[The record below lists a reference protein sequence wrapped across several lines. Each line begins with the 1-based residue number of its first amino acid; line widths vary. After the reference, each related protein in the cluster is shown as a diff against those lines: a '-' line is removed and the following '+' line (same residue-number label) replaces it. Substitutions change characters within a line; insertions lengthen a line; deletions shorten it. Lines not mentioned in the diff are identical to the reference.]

1 MNPPLS
7 MLLFTVLA
15 GAAQGL
21 VVALFGV
28 EAARALERAV
38 APDAMLLAGVGL
50 AFGLGV
56 CGLAAATF
64 HLGHPL
70 RAWRAVAMW
79 RTSWLSREVIV
90 LPAFLATLLVW
101 GWTLAQKDPWFTT
114 LLPAAGAA
122 LLALVL
128 FLCTGMIYAAIKAM
142 RAWATPLT
150 PLNFCLLGMASGGLL
165 ASVLAALWAPGL
177 LPALL
182 GWSLVCLALGA
193 IGRAASLRR
202 SLQGTP
208 AVTLQSALGIR
219 HPKIVQMSEGTLGRP
234 FNRREFEHGRSAA
247 TLARVRWAAAGAGFV
262 LPAAGL
268 VLALVLPELR
278 RPAGLAGLVAV
289 HLGGL
294 LAERWHFFAEARHT
308 QNLYQQGRS

>member
-28 EAARALERAV
+28 EAARALDAAV
-38 APDAMLLAGVGL
+38 APDAMLLAGL
-50 AFGLGV
+50 AIALALGV
-56 CGLAAATF
+56 FGLAAATF

-90 LPAFLATLLVW
+90 LPLFLGTVVLW
-101 GWTLAQKDPWFTT
+101 GGALWRGH
-114 LLPAAGAA
+114 PAALGLAALAA
-122 LLALVL
+122 LLALL
-128 FLCTGMIYAAIKAM
+128 LYLCTGMIYAAIKAM

-150 PLNFCLLGMASGGLL
+150 PLNFALLGLASGGLL
-165 ASVLAALWAPGL
+165 AGVLAALWAPGL

-182 GWSLVCLALGA
+182 GWSLLCLALGA
-193 IGRAASLRR
+193 LGRAASLRR
-202 SLQGTP
+202 SLHGAP
-208 AVTLQSALGIR
+208 AVTLQSALGVR

-247 TLARVRWAAAGAGFV
+247 TLARVRWAAGLAGFV

-268 VLALVLPELR
+268 VLALAQPALQ
-278 RPAGLAGLVAV
+278 RPVALAALVAV
-289 HLGGL
+289 HIGGL
-294 LAERWHFFAEARHT
+294 LAERWHFFAESRHT